1 MILQAENKP
10 NYIFSD
16 ESGIHRVYLTKAIG
30 APSQYTEL
38 FDLLVSA
45 QPGEQIHFFINSPG
59 GRVDT
64 TCQLTSLMESCLAET
79 YAHILGQAASAA
91 SVIPMYVDNLSVS
104 PTSFM
109 MIHNYSSG
117 AYGKGDDLILSVTEQ
132 DKWVK
137 NLFNEAYEDFLSPEE
152 IAEVFRN
159 QDIYL
164 FPEQILERWEKV
176 LKMRQHLAD
185 VAEAEELKK
194 DRDEAKRLL
203 KTELRNEIIQEY
215 LDEQNSIKPVSQVE
229 AVTDGSPAE
238 TGKTSKRKKPKSAD

>member
-1 MILQAENKP
+1 
-10 NYIFSD
+10 
-16 ESGIHRVYLTKAIG
+16 
-30 APSQYTEL
+30 
-38 FDLLVSA
+38 
-45 QPGEQIHFFINSPG
+45 
-59 GRVDT
+59 
-64 TCQLTSLMESCLAET
+64 
-79 YAHILGQAASAA
+79 
-91 SVIPMYVDNLSVS
+91 
-104 PTSFM
+104 M